1 MWSAP
6 VENLSEWRDEGPI
19 FSYHIEGLDKK
30 HAIFLVAES
39 SGQEPLFDFEGLG
52 FSSSSRSIN
61 HPLVPAVNISVDG
74 KIIELPAYPVRSTN
88 QNGIMG
94 YDLYETTVNLPAG
107 TSTIPTLSA
116 TSTHPDVR
124 IEIQQTTTLSG
135 AALVKCNYKGIV
147 KTYKV
152 VFSSPES

>member
-1 MWSAP
+1 MKFTVVVARF
-6 VENLSEWRDEGPI
+6 V
-19 FSYHIEGLDKK
+19 EGLDKK

-61 HPLVPAVNISVDG
+61 RPLVPAVNILVDG
-74 KIIELPAYPVRSTN
+74 KIIELPSNPVRSTN

-107 TSTIPTLSA
+107 ALTIPTLSA
-116 TSTHPDVR
+116 TSTHPEVH
-124 IEIQQTTTLSG
+124 IEIEQASTVSG
-135 AALVKCNYKGIV
+135 AALVKCNYKGVV

-152 VFSSPES
+152 VFSSQES